1 MTIVTV
7 NYCKFITNYYE
18 NLLQI
23 TSTLPQITAKC
34 YYKLQQKILQI
45 TAHLFLQNSK
55 LLQITSSFITNK
67 AAFSAI
73 TNYGKFFNGYTKRR
87 CTKYKLLLTSS
98 DISA

>member
-18 NLLQI
+18 NLLQV

-55 LLQITSSFITNK
+55 LLQITS
-67 AAFSAI
+67 
-73 TNYGKFFNGYTKRR
+73 KFY
-87 CTKYKLLLTSS
+87 YKLKQLLVLLQITANSSMVILNGDVLNTSYY
-98 DISA
+98 

>member
-23 TSTLPQITAKC
+23 TSTLPQITTKC
-34 YYKLQQKILQI
+34 YYKLQQKYYKLQHMFFCKI
-45 TAHLFLQNSK
+45 QNYYK
-55 LLQITSSFITNK
+55 VRQVLLQIK
-67 AAFSAI
+67 AAFSVI
-73 TNYGKFFNGYTKRR
+73 TNYGKFLNGYTKRR